1 MKYIEQTMIKKP
13 KTQQQ
18 PEKLLMQ
25 EKCIKNV
32 HDRRKINWVKPKAH

>member
-18 PEKLLMQ
+18 PEKLLRYAGKM
-25 EKCIKNV
+25 
-32 HDRRKINWVKPKAH
+32 H